1 MCFYSLWK
9 NLRSRPSPSHYG
21 AIAPITPVQ
30 TIHKHNWKIWTN
42 KNLLNVIFQ
51 IHNTIFDVL
60 YMTVFGQTFE
70 LPPTQHFKKGTSHMT
85 EDGHISNCL
94 MNKTIRYMAVFG
106 HFIPSPALKG
116 TFYMTEDGHISN
128 CFVHQTIRYMTV
140 FGHIKSAFFKMLG
153 RGQFKGLTEEVI
165 YRTSNIVLWIWNI
178 TFNKFLF
185 VHIFHLCLWIN
196 WSGVIGAVATIMTW
210 WRTTS

>member
-1 MCFYSLWK
+1 MCSRFINPSLVIYYLRIALPKIKRHFLYDQRWPYIKLFDEQNNSIYGCLQPFKKCIKILEGGGGIYSL
-9 NLRSRPSPSHYG
+9 
-21 AIAPITPVQ
+21 
-30 TIHKHNWKIWTN
+30 
-42 KNLLNVIFQ
+42 
-51 IHNTIFDVL
+51 
-60 YMTVFGQTFE
+60 
-70 LPPTQHFKKGTSHMT
+70 
-85 EDGHISNCL
+85 
-94 MNKTIRYMAVFG
+94 
-106 HFIPSPALKG
+106 PALKS
-116 TFYMTEDGHISN
+116 TFYMNKDGHISN

>member
-51 IHNTIFDVL
+51 IHNSIFDVL

-70 LPPTQHFKKGTSHMT
+70 LPPTQHFKKGTSH
-85 EDGHISNCL
+85 
-94 MNKTIRYMAVFG
+94 
-106 HFIPSPALKG
+106 
-116 TFYMTEDGHISN
+116 MTEDGHISN